1 MEILEIRNRWYWGE
15 NIHLISDGGY
25 GLCELEFKDD
35 TSWGFI
41 SGLVVHPSIQ
51 NQGIATA
58 LIKKA
63 EILTKEEGFTLTVL
77 YVEKERKWLIDWYK
91 RLGYEVYGGDDEL
104 YYMRKYL
111 N

>member
-1 MEILEIRNRWYWGE
+1 MLEIRTRWYWGE
-15 NIHLISDGGY
+15 NIHLIYDGGY
-25 GLCELEFKDD
+25 GLCTLEFKDD

-41 SGLVVHPSIQ
+41 SGLVVHPSRQ
-51 NQGIATA
+51 NQGIATK

-63 EILTKEEGFTLTVL
+63 EKLTKDEGFHLTAL
-77 YVEKERKWLIDWYK
+77 YVEKERKWQKEWYQ
-91 RLGYEVYGGDDEL
+91 RLGYEIYGGDEEL